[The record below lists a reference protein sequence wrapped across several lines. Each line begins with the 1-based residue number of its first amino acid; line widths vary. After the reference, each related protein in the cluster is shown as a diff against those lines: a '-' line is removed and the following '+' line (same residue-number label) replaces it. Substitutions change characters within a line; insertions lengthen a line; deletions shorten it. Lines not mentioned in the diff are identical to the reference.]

1 MTLKKVGY
9 LLILLP
15 LLLTFCTSPAPPA
28 ADTGPST
35 TAEEEAMEE
44 ETIEEEEAMEEETN
58 SEMEEDMAEE
68 DAAEAELVEDE
79 VVEEEEAPTEEP
91 EELAEVE
98 VEAEPTEADPSPTLP
113 ADETEEE
120 VAFDNS
126 IDEEEAAILM
136 QNLIRADLN
145 EAERSL
151 NRIIDARD
159 QRFASVL
166 IEALW
171 ASYVGISPIQPE
183 TIAWG
188 LERLTGESFGINLDG
203 WIIWYG
209 STDLEPPPGFATWK
223 GSLLSIIDVQF
234 ADFVNDSQPS
244 AMRVEEIRW
253 GGVRVDGIPPL
264 DQSPMISVEEATYL
278 DDGDAVFGLSIN
290 GDNRAYPLRI
300 IDWHEMAN
308 DVVGGVPVSIAYC
321 TLCGAAIA
329 YDGRAQNGETYDF
342 SSSGFLFRSNKL
354 MYDRQTRTLWNQ
366 MTGRPVLG
374 ELVEDEDAKLDILP
388 IVLTSWG
395 EWKELHP
402 DTQVLDV
409 ETGFSRIYDTGAAY
423 AHYFSSAGTMFPVWQ
438 QSDDL
443 ALKDQVYAIT
453 FDEDRKAYPI
463 DLLIEEVVV
472 NDTFAD
478 QELVL
483 IAPDEKI
490 LVEGENRRTSQTV
503 TYSTGAAVR
512 AYERNGHTF
521 ELGEDSNQLI
531 DEDGNVWEITEDAL
545 IGPDGSELPRLPG
558 HLAYWLGWFGF
569 FPDTELYEG

>member
-1 MTLKKVGY
+1 
-9 LLILLP
+9 
-15 LLLTFCTSPAPPA
+15 
-28 ADTGPST
+28 
-35 TAEEEAMEE
+35 MEE